1 MEEQLRQ
8 WEKLEEESFLCWES
22 ETARRQQD
30 IWFLWEMELR
40 KKLEEVAE
48 EWSQQCTMEQKKL
61 EEILFL
67 EWKGEAAQKYQ
78 KEMGK
83 MYECS
88 QNLAVQLQET
98 VEEFGDSVQ
107 KCKKKL

>member
-30 IWFLWEMELR
+30 IWLLWESGIR
-40 KKLEEVAE
+40 QKLEEVAE
-48 EWSQQCTMEQKKL
+48 EWIQQCATEQKKT
-61 EEILFL
+61 ENTLFS
-67 EWKGEAAQKYQ
+67 EWKGEVAQKYQ
-78 KEMGK
+78 SKTHQMFRSSE
-83 MYECS
+83 
-88 QNLAVQLQET
+88 NLAVQLHT
-98 VEEFGDSVQ
+98 AVEEFSDSVQ